1 MRDCE
6 GGGFCARSPSL
17 AFPSEE
23 WRGGLGV
30 CLRRLKEPPQTAVT
44 ELVGLC
50 AAPLRRLRATQLP
63 QTGERG
69 LDCFEKDEPL
79 GEK

>member
-1 MRDCE
+1 MLEAPPSRSLPKS
-6 GGGFCARSPSL
+6 GG
-17 AFPSEE
+17 
-23 WRGGLGV
+23 GGLGV

-50 AAPLRRLRATQLP
+50 AAPLSRLRATQFP